1 MEAELKT
8 LEDKLTQFVEV
19 NQRLRDDTQ
28 RLRQELASAL
38 HRNKQLEEAATAMQT
53 RVEMVDVRAARA
65 TRAAQAGPAPTFVD
79 CQPVVGDM
87 TCL

>member
-1 MEAELKT
+1 MPYRLTLLDFPHYSARREAELKT

-38 HRNKQLEEAATAMQT
+38 HRNKQLEEKIQTASNRLEELVQ
-53 RVEMVDVRAARA
+53 
-65 TRAAQAGPAPTFVD
+65 QIPAEET
-79 CQPVVGDM
+79 
-87 TCL
+87 

>member
-1 MEAELKT
+1 MTLLDFHKYPHYSARMEAELKT

-38 HRNKQLEEAATAMQT
+38 HRNKQLEEKIQTASSRLEELVQ
-53 RVEMVDVRAARA
+53 
-65 TRAAQAGPAPTFVD
+65 QIPAEET
-79 CQPVVGDM
+79 
-87 TCL
+87 

>member
-8 LEDKLTQFVEV
+8 LEDKLGQFVEV

-38 HRNKQLEEAATAMQT
+38 QRNKQLEEKINTACSRLEQI
-53 RVEMVDVRAARA
+53 V
-65 TRAAQAGPAPTFVD
+65 QQIPAEET
-79 CQPVVGDM
+79 
-87 TCL
+87 

>member
-38 HRNKQLEEAATAMQT
+38 HRNKQLEEKIQTASNRLEELVQ
-53 RVEMVDVRAARA
+53 
-65 TRAAQAGPAPTFVD
+65 QIPAEET
-79 CQPVVGDM
+79 
-87 TCL
+87 

>member
-1 MEAELKT
+1 MPYRLTLLDFPHYSARMEAELKT

-38 HRNKQLEEAATAMQT
+38 HRNKQLEEKIQTASNRLEELVQ
-53 RVEMVDVRAARA
+53 
-65 TRAAQAGPAPTFVD
+65 QIPAEET
-79 CQPVVGDM
+79 
-87 TCL
+87 

>member
-1 MEAELKT
+1 MTLLDFPHYSARMEAELKT

-38 HRNKQLEEAATAMQT
+38 HRNKQLEEKIQTASNRLEELVQ
-53 RVEMVDVRAARA
+53 
-65 TRAAQAGPAPTFVD
+65 QIPAEEI
-79 CQPVVGDM
+79 
-87 TCL
+87 